1 MPQAAANILWPAA
14 RDFCEQ
20 EAKAMPS
27 RQDREKSLDRRFV
40 MAAAVAGAA
49 LLPVSAKAQGG
60 GTKFVVDL
68 GGVTLPQEIAAK
80 LEHDIRGAV
89 LLAVAKA
96 APHTKFRSGTL
107 PPGARGIVL
116 VPLSR

>member
-1 MPQAAANILWPAA
+1 
-14 RDFCEQ
+14 
-20 EAKAMPS
+20 MPS
-27 RQDREKSLDRRFV
+27 RQTQDKRLDRRAI

-49 LLPVSAKAQGG
+49 LLPARAKAQSG

-96 APHTKFRSGTL
+96 APNTKFRSGTL

-116 VPLSR
+116 VPLSPRP